1 MYLKDGINV
10 NLVENNSDSLFMR
23 TYERGVE
30 NETLSCGSGVTAV
43 ALAHGMENSNLNS
56 IEVKTLG
63 GNLKVEFQKKS
74 NLFSNIFL
82 SGPSS
87 FVFSGEI
94 NI

>member
-1 MYLKDGINV
+1 
-10 NLVENNSDSLFMR
+10 MR

-30 NETLSCGSGVTAV
+30 NETLSCGSGVTAA
-43 ALAHGMENSNLNS
+43 ALAYGIQNDISNKLSVN
-56 IEVKTLG
+56 TLG
-63 GNLKVEFQKKS
+63 GQLFVEFEKKDTT
-74 NLFSNIFL
+74 FTEIFL

>member
-1 MYLKDGINV
+1 
-10 NLVENNSDSLFMR
+10 
-23 TYERGVE
+23 
-30 NETLSCGSGVTAV
+30 
-43 ALAHGMENSNLNS
+43 MENSNLNS
-56 IEVKTLG
+56 VEVKTLG

-74 NLFSNIFL
+74 NLFSNVFL